1 MKRRAFIQNCTAAT
15 AAAALSGCSH
25 LTQRNAQGPHRP
37 PNIVFVFIDDMGWR
51 DLGCTGSEFYSTPNI
66 DRLARQGMRFT
77 NAYANAPNCA
87 PTRACLLSGQ
97 YGPRHGVYTVG
108 SSARKP
114 DNKRKLIPTPNN
126 IALAPD
132 TLTFM
137 EALKPAGYASLSI
150 GKWHLGATPETLPTG
165 QGFDHNIGG
174 THSGSPNGGYFPPY
188 KNKNLPDGPE
198 GEYLTDRL
206 TEEAVSFIET
216 NHDRPFFLY
225 LSHYAVHT
233 PIQAKD
239 EVTKKYENKPPSRG
253 QNNAKY
259 AAMVESV
266 DDSVGRVLETLDR
279 LGLSDDTVVIFTSDN
294 GGHGCITSNQPL
306 RGAKG
311 MLYEGGIRVP
321 AIVRWPGKVNPDSVC
336 HTPIISIDFYPTFL
350 ELAGQ
355 RIPENKRLDGESLLP
370 LLTQSGGLTRDT
382 LFWHF
387 PAYLQKYSCIDDVW
401 RTTPVS
407 VVRKGDWK
415 LLEFFEPE
423 GTPNR
428 LELYTL
434 KFDLSETTNLAT
446 RRPAKTRELLN
457 ELRGWR
463 DSVDAPVP
471 TRPDPNYDPDAK
483 PDGYDW
489 VS

>member
-1 MKRRAFIQNCTAAT
+1 MKRRDFLAQCTTAAVGT
-15 AAAALSGCSH
+15 AVGGCSH
-25 LTQRNAQGPHRP
+25 LATRSSKTNRP
-37 PNIVFVFIDDMGWR
+37 PNIVFFFIDDMGWR

-66 DRLARQGMRFT
+66 DRLSRQGMLFT

-114 DNKRKLIPTPNN
+114 DNKRKLVPIPNN
-126 IALAPD
+126 QTLATD
-132 TLTFM
+132 NLTFM
-137 EALKPAGYASLSI
+137 EALMPAGYASVSI
-150 GKWHLGATPETLPTG
+150 GKWHLGDTPETLPTG
-165 QGFDHNIGG
+165 QGFEQNIGG
-174 THSGSPNGGYFPPY
+174 THSGSPDGGYFPPY

-206 TEEAVSFIET
+206 TDEAVAFIET
-216 NHDRPFFLY
+216 NKDRPFFLY

-233 PIQAKD
+233 PIQAKK
-239 EVTKKYENKPPSRG
+239 EITQKYEHKPPSHG
-253 QNNAKY
+253 QENATY
-259 AAMVESV
+259 AAMIESV
-266 DDSVGRVLETLDR
+266 DESVGRVLDTLEQ
-279 LGLSDDTVVIFTSDN
+279 LGLTDDTVVIFTSDN

-321 AIVRWPGKVNPDSVC
+321 AMVRWPGRVKPGSVC
-336 HTPIISIDFYPTFL
+336 DTPIISIDFYPTFL
-350 ELAGQ
+350 ELAGLSKPDGK
-355 RIPENKRLDGESLLP
+355 ILDGKSITP
-370 LLTQSGGLTRDT
+370 LLTQSETLKRDA

-407 VVRKGDWK
+407 VIRNGNWK

-428 LELYTL
+428 IELYDL
-434 KFDLSETTNLAT
+434 KNDISETTNLAQQEP
-446 RRPAKTRELLN
+446 RKTRELLN
-457 ELRGWR
+457 ELRAWR
-463 DSVDAPVP
+463 EAVDAPVP
-471 TRPDPNYDPDAK
+471 TQSDPNYNPDAS
-483 PDGYDW
+483 PDGFDW
-489 VS
+489 MS